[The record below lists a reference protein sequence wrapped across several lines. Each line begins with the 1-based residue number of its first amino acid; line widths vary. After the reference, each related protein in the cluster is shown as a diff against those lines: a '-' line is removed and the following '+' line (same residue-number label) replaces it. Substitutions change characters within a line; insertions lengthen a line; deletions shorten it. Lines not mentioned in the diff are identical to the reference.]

1 MNCKCGTT
9 IHPKRIELGYK
20 TCVDCSTERKWGVVP
35 ITYHKT
41 GNTVEIVKDPDL
53 ADEMNAMSQRT
64 GFGVMKGLTGSH
76 RKANNKEAPKPK
88 ALPDKIIQDKI
99 LSRKKIESDW
109 YRVGEE
115 ASKIA
120 ETSGIDN
127 ALQHIEKAHAEKRI
141 FRCDVERLTQ
151 IINFLVAS

>member
-1 MNCKCGTT
+1 MNCKCGTI

-20 TCVDCSTERKWGVVP
+20 TCVDCSTERRWGVVA

-53 ADEMNAMSQRT
+53 AAEMNAMAQRK

-76 RKANNKEAPKPK
+76 SKVNNKVPPKPK
-88 ALPDKIIQDKI
+88 ALPDKVIEDKVVA
-99 LSRKKIESDW
+99 RRKIESDW

-115 ASKIA
+115 ATQIA
-120 ETSGIDN
+120 ETSGIDK
-127 ALQHIEKAHAEKRI
+127 ALQHIENAHSEKRI

>member
-1 MNCKCGTT
+1 
-9 IHPKRIELGYK
+9 
-20 TCVDCSTERKWGVVP
+20 VDCSTERKWGVVP

-53 ADEMNAMSQRT
+53 AAEMVAMSQRT

-99 LSRKKIESDW
+99 ISRKKIESDW
-109 YRVGEE
+109 YLVGEE
-115 ASKIA
+115 ATKIA
-120 ETSGIDN
+120 ETSGIDK
-127 ALQHIEKAHAEKRI
+127 ALQHIQQAHDEKRI

>member
-1 MNCKCGTT
+1 MNCKCGIA
-9 IHPKRIELGYK
+9 IHPKRTELGYK
-20 TCVDCSTERKWGVVP
+20 TCVDCSTEKKWGVVP

-53 ADEMNAMSQRT
+53 SAEIVAMSQRT

-76 RKANNKEAPKPK
+76 RKANNKVAPERKLLKSIPI
-88 ALPDKIIQDKI
+88 PDKVVSK
-99 LSRKKIESDW
+99 RKVETDW
-109 YRVGEE
+109 YQVGEE
-115 ASKIA
+115 ATKIA
-120 ETSGIDN
+120 ETSGIDK
-127 ALQHIEKAHAEKRI
+127 ALQHIQQAHIEKRI